1 MGLKENEEN
10 IIGGINLILF
20 ERYEKETAKEYAYRV
35 LKDNIMFLEL
45 KPGEALSE
53 MELAEKLNLS
63 RTPIREVLMK
73 LKGEHLIDVK
83 PQSGTSVSL
92 IDMNLIEEAVFM
104 RFIIEEKVLKL
115 ACESFPEDLFL
126 ELEKNLYA
134 QEIIAN
140 MEGGETEFHKLDTK
154 FHEILFL
161 GVNKT
166 NVWQSILSISTHY
179 NRLRLLTQKTDS
191 KQEVV
196 NQHKKFLEAIK
207 NKDTSRVHELMDA
220 HKTYSMNSWDCL
232 LNPESDVY
240 DYFKK

>member
-1 MGLKENEEN
+1 M
-10 IIGGINLILF
+10 ILF

-35 LKDNIMFLEL
+35 LKENIMSLEL
-45 KPGEALSE
+45 KPGEVLSE
-53 MELAEKLNLS
+53 MELSEKLNLS

-92 IDMNLIEEAVFM
+92 IDMELIEEAIFM
-104 RFIIEEKVLKL
+104 RFAIEEKILKL
-115 ACESFPEDLFL
+115 ACESFPESLLL

-134 QEIIAN
+134 QEILAN
-140 MEGGETEFHKLDTK
+140 MDGGETEFHKLDTK
-154 FHEILFL
+154 FHETLFL
-161 GVNKT
+161 GVNKM

-191 KQEVV
+191 KHEVV
-196 NQHKKFLEAIK
+196 NQHKKFLDLIR
-207 NKDTSRVHELMDA
+207 NKDADRIDELMNT
-220 HKTYSMNSWDCL
+220 HRIYSMSSWNYL
-232 LNPESDVY
+232 AQPGSDVC

>member
-1 MGLKENEEN
+1 M
-10 IIGGINLILF
+10 ILF

-35 LKDNIMFLEL
+35 LKDNIMSLEL
-45 KPGEALSE
+45 KPGEVLSE
-53 MELAEKLNLS
+53 QELAEKLSLS

-92 IDMNLIEEAVFM
+92 IDMDLIEEAIFM
-104 RFIIEEKVLKL
+104 RFAIEEKVLKL
-115 ACESFPEDLFL
+115 ACDNFPDNMFL

-140 MEGGETEFHKLDTK
+140 MEGGEIEFHKLDTE

-161 GVNKT
+161 GVNKI
-166 NVWQSILSISTHY
+166 NVWKSILSISTHY

-196 NQHKKFLEAIK
+196 NQHKKFLEVIK
-207 NKDTSRVHELMDA
+207 NKDLNKVSELIDS
-220 HKTYSMNSWDCL
+220 HREYSMSSWDYL
-232 LNPESDVY
+232 TKPESDVSN
-240 DYFKK
+240 YFKK